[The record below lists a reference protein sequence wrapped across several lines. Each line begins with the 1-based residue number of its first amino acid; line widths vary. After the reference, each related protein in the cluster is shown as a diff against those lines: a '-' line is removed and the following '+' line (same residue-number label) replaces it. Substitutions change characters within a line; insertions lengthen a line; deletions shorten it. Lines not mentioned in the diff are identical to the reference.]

1 MCGSYAGRVTT
12 PPQDPF
18 GTPRDGEGQ
27 ASGRPEWDQSGTYGP
42 PPQPDQQPGYGQ
54 PGYGQP
60 GYGQPGYGQPG
71 YGQPGYGQPQYGQQ
85 YGQPVQGYGG
95 PQGWQG
101 QTQTESKAIIALVC
115 AIASWVVLPVLPAIA
130 ALMIGKTAREQIAM
144 SGGRLTGD
152 GLVTA
157 AKVIAWANIVLS
169 VLGVLLLVLG
179 LGLFAS
185 ASAVSVS

>member
-1 MCGSYAGRVTT
+1 MTT

-18 GTPRDGEGQ
+18 GTPREGGEGQ
-27 ASGRPEWDQSGTYGP
+27 PSERPQWD
-42 PPQPDQQPGYGQ
+42 QPGYGQ

-60 GYGQPGYGQPG
+60 PASGQSGYGPPPQYGE
-71 YGQPGYGQPQYGQQ
+71 PGYGQPQYGQQ
-85 YGQPVQGYGG
+85 YGQPVQGYGA
-95 PQGWQG
+95 PQQWQG
-101 QTQTESKAIIALVC
+101 HTSTESKAIIALVC

-130 ALMIGKTAREQIAM
+130 ALMIGRTASEQIAM

-169 VLGVLLLVLG
+169 VLGLLLLVVG
-179 LGLFAS
+179 LGLFV
-185 ASAVSVS
+185 AV

>member
-1 MCGSYAGRVTT
+1 MRRSYAGPVTT

-27 ASGRPEWDQSGTYGP
+27 APGRPEWDQSGTYGP

-60 GYGQPGYGQPG
+60 GYGQP
-71 YGQPGYGQPQYGQQ
+71 Q

-179 LGLFAS
+179 LGLFAT

>member
-1 MCGSYAGRVTT
+1 MRPGSYAGRVTT

-18 GTPRDGEGQ
+18 GTPREGEGQ
-27 ASGRPEWDQSGTYGP
+27 PSDGPSWDSSGAYGA
-42 PPQPDQQPGYGQ
+42 PPQPSYA
-54 PGYGQP
+54 
-60 GYGQPGYGQPG
+60 PG

-85 YGQPVQGYGG
+85 PGQPVQGYGG
-95 PQGWQG
+95 PQAWQG

-115 AIASWVVLPVLPAIA
+115 AIAAWVVLPVLPAIA
-130 ALMIGKTAREQIAM
+130 ALMIGRTAREQISM

-169 VLGVLLLVLG
+169 LLGVLLLVVG
-179 LGLFAS
+179 LGLFATA
-185 ASAVSVS
+185 ASVSVS